1 MKNFEA
7 MIKPMI
13 TGLLFFVL
21 LFPEAYSQCDT
32 LTVFHVSGRVF
43 INQDSTI
50 HDITKGESLYRAN
63 IMLKEQ
69 SQLILFNRSGV
80 SIVLDKPGYYSF
92 EEIQETCQEPEK
104 SLLSRYLSFVWDGLT
119 EKKTDGNQKIH
130 AAITRGE
137 EFLMKY
143 PFDSPV
149 IISPEI
155 LFSWRSIPAH
165 PVYTFEIR
173 DASNR
178 KIVVET
184 IENDTTFLWQPDSV
198 ILARPGYFT
207 WVVSAEPRIPD
218 NMMRFTFEIVD
229 EPWKEEF
236 NQKLTKLQ
244 KELVFEKPLNSLI
257 LAKFYEQN
265 YLYNEAFQ
273 LYKKIIEEYPD
284 QQEAKEL
291 FDRFLETVAPAK

>member
-1 MKNFEA
+1 MKSILTLA
-7 MIKPMI
+7 LII
-13 TGLLFFVL
+13 VLFQAGVH
-21 LFPEAYSQCDT
+21 SQCDT
-32 LTVFHVSGRVF
+32 LTVFHVSGRAF
-43 INQDSTI
+43 IQKDRTT
-50 HDITKGESLYRAN
+50 HDLFKGESLFKSN
-63 IMLKEQ
+63 IMLKEH
-69 SQLILFNRSGV
+69 SQLILFNKSGESV
-80 SIVLDKPGYYSF
+80 VLEKPGFYTF
-92 EEIQETCQEPEK
+92 NDIQEQCRQPKK
-104 SLLSRYLSFVWDGLT
+104 SLLNRYLSFVWDGLT
-119 EKKTDGNQKIH
+119 EKKTDGNQKIQ

-155 LFSWRSIPAH
+155 LFCWRSIPAH

-178 KIVVET
+178 KILGKT
-184 IENDTTFLWQPDSV
+184 IENDTTFTWQPDSSF
-198 ILARPGYFT
+198 LANAGYYT

-244 KELVFEKPLNSLI
+244 KELVFDEPMNSLI
-257 LAKFYEQN
+257 LAKFYEEN
-265 YLYNEAFQ
+265 YLYGEAFQ
-273 LYKKIIEEYPD
+273 LYKKIINEYPD
-284 QQEAKEL
+284 QQEAREL
-291 FDRFLETVAPAK
+291 SNSFLENVAPTQ